1 MFTHPDL
8 MLDLVKDR
16 HRELVQEADRG
27 RLLAIARSARRSR
40 KSRAARGHPTG
51 TLASCGPS
59 GVVPAR

>member
-8 MLDLVKDR
+8 MWDLVNDR
-16 HRELVQEADRG
+16 HRELVREADRG
-27 RLLAIARSARRSR
+27 RLLAIARSARRAR
-40 KSRAARGHPTG
+40 RSRAARGQPAG